1 MKSDVAIIFGCL
13 FVLTLIILFVNN
25 IIRKKLPKLFVFF
38 YFIVLIAYF
47 SFLYCGQDSLNKSI
61 IYGTS
66 SIGNIKKVEDLKP
79 FYLQYKVTVELKDKY
94 KKMYNAK
101 EATYNLSQNELK
113 ELELK
118 KSLKKGSKIK
128 QIKKNSDSYKHFIEA
143 MKGLRTVI
151 NLFAASIIICMAFF
165 LVVGL
170 PRGWDSTIILI
181 IKFLSIII
189 ALIYFINY
197 DLKSIW
203 VIYEL
208 VLFYTISEFLFDIK
222 KWYFDNEIKI
232 CFRICPGYLKA
243 NSKYVK
249 KDLSEELLLSELK
262 RENNLNED

>member
-1 MKSDVAIIFGCL
+1 
-13 FVLTLIILFVNN
+13 
-25 IIRKKLPKLFVFF
+25 
-38 YFIVLIAYF
+38 
-47 SFLYCGQDSLNKSI
+47 
-61 IYGTS
+61 
-66 SIGNIKKVEDLKP
+66 
-79 FYLQYKVTVELKDKY
+79 
-94 KKMYNAK
+94 MYNAK

-118 KSLKKGSKIK
+118 KTLKKGSKIK
-128 QIKKNSDSYKHFIEA
+128 PISKNSDSYKHFIET
-143 MKGLRTVI
+143 MKDLRTDI

-165 LVVGL
+165 LVFGL

-197 DLKSIW
+197 DLKNIW
-203 VIYEL
+203 IIYEL

-222 KWYFDNEIKI
+222 KWYFDNEKKI